1 MKAYLNSSIGA
12 FPKMCHKNM
21 TIKSNGNLNA
31 GPSRNAYSIDI
42 CSIMSKHFIMHSLY
56 V

>member
-1 MKAYLNSSIGA
+1 MEAYLNSFIGA

-21 TIKSNGNLNA
+21 TIKNKGNLNA

-42 CSIMSKHFIMHSLY
+42 SSIISKHFIMHSIY